1 MKTTLSK
8 EEFKLQEIQLAIS
21 ELAAGNFDHRAVLTD
36 EGEESDAVLLG
47 LNMLAEEL
55 QAQRKFKEEASQN
68 NQEKEQALSMILHAI
83 DDDLA
88 LIDFELDRLIT
99 CNRQFEEK
107 LLLIN
112 PNYTIDALKRIKFG
126 IVLSQIIDLLC
137 DDQAKVVDL
146 ISEASKHRRS
156 LSLYLRPTIDG
167 EKKSYELYLHPI
179 DGSDGRKMLWRC
191 KDLTKQ
197 HQAIARLKVSEKNL
211 KQAEKISHIGHWTF
225 DVKTGSIDWSDE
237 LCRIFGI
244 DIAVNPS
251 FDEYIAMIH
260 PDDRETVTQVIHN
273 CMADKGTYD
282 IHHRIITPDNKV
294 KHVQC
299 KGGCII
305 SEDGELEMMLGTS
318 HDISD
323 KELLDE
329 KARISESRMR
339 EAQKLAKMGDW
350 VWYPEEDTSEWS
362 EALFDIYD
370 LDPKDGIPRYEE
382 YIKLIHPDDLQEF
395 TDFLVSMSNSAET
408 KEHTYRVITAKGR
421 QKSLRLIGSKRLQGK
436 TQVLSGT
443 VQDISAI
450 RDAQD
455 RIRESEKRLELA
467 LNASN
472 TGIFEFRF
480 ADKDLY
486 WDDISKN
493 IYGYSDAE
501 KESPFQFMIRVSS
514 QGDKDRIKHTFED
527 IDGVSRRGNHS
538 DSYIITVGG
547 SQKHITTTAVVLR
560 DGKGRPQRMVG
571 TIRDITL
578 QVLHDRLVRDMNS
591 QLEKSNR
598 NLLMTNSHLE
608 EIAHVSSHDLKAPL
622 LNLTALLKLINQDTL
637 DEKNAIVFEKVGDS
651 VVQMKETLNVISK
664 VLEVQYGS
672 DLPFEKVNI
681 EEVYM
686 DVAKQ
691 IDNSIRENNAQI
703 KVDFSKLP
711 DLWYPRFHL
720 TSILQNLLTNAIKY
734 KQRDLDPVITL
745 ETSIESDRPVLV
757 ISDNGL
763 GINLDLHREKLF
775 RLFKRF
781 HDHVPGKGVGLHIV
795 HSIVSSH
802 GGNIEIDSEP
812 NKGTTFKLTL
822 SNERSEGAENSTS

>member
-8 EEFKLQEIQLAIS
+8 EEFKLQEIQQAIS
-21 ELAAGNFDHRAVLTD
+21 ELAAGNFDHRAVLSD

-55 QAQRKFKEEASQN
+55 ESQRIFKENASREN
-68 NQEKEQALSMILHAI
+68 LEKEQSLSMILHAI

-126 IVLSQIIDLLC
+126 FVLSQIIDLLC
-137 DDQAKVVDL
+137 DDKTKVFDL

-156 LSLYLRPTIDG
+156 LSVYLRPTIDG
-167 EKKSYELYLHPI
+167 EKKSYELFLHPI
-179 DGSDGRKMLWRC
+179 DGSNGKKMLWRC

-225 DVKTGSIDWSDE
+225 DIKTGTIDWSDE

-244 DIAVNPS
+244 ETVTNPS
-251 FDEYIAMIH
+251 FDQYIAMIH
-260 PDDRETVTQVIHN
+260 PDDRESLTQVIHN
-273 CMADKGTYD
+273 CMAEKGTYD

-305 SEDGELEMMLGTS
+305 SESGELEMMLGTS

-329 KARISESRMR
+329 KARISEARMR
-339 EAQKLAKMGDW
+339 EAQSVAKMGDW
-350 VWYPEEDTSEWS
+350 VWYPEEDSSEWS
-362 EALFDIYD
+362 DALFDIYD
-370 LDPKDGIPRYEE
+370 LSPEDGIPRFDE
-382 YIKLIHPDDLQEF
+382 YIKMIHPEDVQEF
-395 TDFLVSMSNSAET
+395 RDFLEVMSMSTEAT
-408 KEHTYRVITAKGR
+408 EHSFRIITAKGN
-421 QKSLRLIGSKRLQGK
+421 QKVLRLIGAKKLGGK
-436 TQVLSGT
+436 TQILSGT

-450 RDAQD
+450 KDAQD

-472 TGIFEFRF
+472 TGIFEFKF
-480 ADKDLY
+480 ANKDLY
-486 WDDISKN
+486 WDAISKN
-493 IYGYSDAE
+493 IYGYSDLE
-501 KESPFQFMIRVSS
+501 KESPYSFMTRVSS

-527 IDGVSRRGNHS
+527 LDGVSRRGNHS
-538 DSYIITVGG
+538 DSYIISVAG

-598 NLLMTNSHLE
+598 NLLLTNTHLE

-622 LNLTALLKLINQDTL
+622 LNLTALLKLINPDTL
-637 DEKNAIVFEKVGDS
+637 DDGNAILLEKASES

-672 DLPFEKVNI
+672 DLLSEKVNI
-681 EEVYM
+681 QDVYL

-691 IDNSIRENNAQI
+691 IDNQISENRAQI
-703 KVDFSKLP
+703 QADFSKLP
-711 DLWYPRFHL
+711 VLWYPRFHL

-734 KQRDLDPVITL
+734 KQLDLDPIITL
-745 ETSIESDRPVLV
+745 ETRIESNRPVLV

-795 HSIVSSH
+795 HSIVNSH
-802 GGNIEIDSEP
+802 GGDIEINSEP

-822 SNERSEGAENSTS
+822 SNERSEGSENSAS